1 MSKRFLGFT
10 LSSLRF
16 ALSLLGTLFLALCSS
31 VEAQQAG
38 KIPRIAYVSS
48 TGASDSS
55 APLQAFRQGLR
66 DLGYVEGKNILI
78 EYRYLEGKRDR
89 IQSVVAELVQLK
101 VDVIVPE
108 NPPVIRAAKQATQ
121 TIPIVIITSQDP
133 VAAGY
138 VESLARPGGNI
149 TGVTRL
155 TRDLSGKR
163 LELLKEIVPGMS
175 RVGLLLLV
183 GPDVAG
189 NALKEYEPA
198 ARTLKLQ
205 LEPLKIQARNPDV
218 EGAFREAVKG
228 RVSAVIMP
236 SNFVLIPY
244 LKKITDL
251 ATKNRLASMHER
263 SSDVDAGGL
272 VSYGADDDDRYRRLA
287 WYVDKILKGT
297 KPADLPVEQPTK
309 FEFVINLKTAKALNL
324 NIPQSVLFRADKVI
338 K

>member
-66 DLGYVEGKNILI
+66 DLGYVEGKNILV

-108 NPPVIRAAKQATQ
+108 NPPVIRAAKRATQ

-138 VESLARPGGNI
+138 VESLARPG
-149 TGVTRL
+149 V
-155 TRDLSGKR
+155 
-163 LELLKEIVPGMS
+163 EISQGS
-175 RVGLLLLV
+175 
-183 GPDVAG
+183 PD
-189 NALKEYEPA
+189 
-198 ARTLKLQ
+198 
-205 LEPLKIQARNPDV
+205 
-218 EGAFREAVKG
+218 
-228 RVSAVIMP
+228 
-236 SNFVLIPY
+236 
-244 LKKITDL
+244 
-251 ATKNRLASMHER
+251 
-263 SSDVDAGGL
+263 
-272 VSYGADDDDRYRRLA
+272 
-287 WYVDKILKGT
+287 
-297 KPADLPVEQPTK
+297 
-309 FEFVINLKTAKALNL
+309 
-324 NIPQSVLFRADKVI
+324 
-338 K
+338 